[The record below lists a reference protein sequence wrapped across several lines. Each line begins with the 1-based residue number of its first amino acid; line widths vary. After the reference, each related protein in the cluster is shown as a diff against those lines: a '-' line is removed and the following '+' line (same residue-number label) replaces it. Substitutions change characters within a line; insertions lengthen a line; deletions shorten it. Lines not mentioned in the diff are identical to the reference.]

1 LEAEGR
7 SSVIRMRPGRGRGS
21 LQRNVTWALVGNVGY
36 TVFQWG
42 ILVCIAKLGNASD
55 VGAFALGLAV
65 TAPVITLANL
75 HLRVLEA
82 TDARGDYPF
91 PVYFALRLLTTSL
104 ALAVIAVIALA
115 WGYRG
120 APLALILAVGLAKA
134 FEAVSDVVF
143 GLLQESEN
151 LRRVALSML
160 SKGVLSVIAIG
171 GVLALGGNIVVAT
184 MTMALCWMVLLV
196 SYDLPAASRLSSIRP
211 TADPRALKSLAWMA
225 APMGCV
231 GALGSLTANVP
242 RYAIEGNLGPTA
254 LGHFAAI
261 AYLFVAG
268 GQPMMA
274 LGAAVTPR
282 LARSFVTDL
291 GAYRQLTRKTVLTA
305 AALGL
310 LAVAVAAIAGPLVLA
325 VAYAPEY
332 AQEAPALEW
341 MAVAAG
347 IGFAAKALAAAV
359 TAARRLSV
367 QLPIAITSLAVAAL
381 ASEMLVPRWGLVG
394 AAFAVLATEAT
405 RLICLGA
412 IYVHAVSSAASEQC
426 SRVPRE
432 HIASVG

>member
-7 SSVIRMRPGRGRGS
+7 SSIIRMRPGGGRGS
-21 LQRNVTWALVGNVGY
+21 LQRNVIWALVGNVGY

-65 TAPVITLANL
+65 TAPIITLANL
-75 HLRVLEA
+75 HLRVLE
-82 TDARGDYPF
+82 
-91 PVYFALRLLTTSL
+91 
-104 ALAVIAVIALA
+104 
-115 WGYRG
+115 
-120 APLALILAVGLAKA
+120 
-134 FEAVSDVVF
+134 
-143 GLLQESEN
+143 
-151 LRRVALSML
+151 
-160 SKGVLSVIAIG
+160 
-171 GVLALGGNIVVAT
+171 LGGNIVVAK
-184 MTMALCWMVLLV
+184 MTMALCWMVLLGF
-196 SYDLPAASRLSSIRP
+196 YDLPAAYRLSSIRP
-211 TADPRALKSLAWMA
+211 AADPRALKSLALMA

-231 GALGSLTANVP
+231 AALGSLTANVP
-242 RYAIEGNLGPTA
+242 RYAVEGNLGPTA

-282 LARSFVTDL
+282 LARCFVTDL
-291 GAYRQLTRKTVLTA
+291 GAYRQLTRKTVLSA

-310 LAVAVAAIAGPLVLA
+310 LAVAVAAIAGPLVLTI
-325 VAYAPEY
+325 AYAPEY
-332 AQEAPALEW
+332 AQEAPMLEW

-347 IGFAAKALAAAV
+347 IGFAGKALAAAV

-381 ASEMLVPRWGLVG
+381 ASELLVPRWGLVG
-394 AAFAVLATEAT
+394 AACAVLATEAT

-412 IYVHAVSSAASEQC
+412 IYVHAVSSAASAQL

-432 HIASVG
+432 HIASAG